1 MQVNVEAPGGL
12 KREMRVT
19 IPADRVTQA
28 VDDKLRKFSQRA
40 KLPGFRP
47 GKAPFKVIQQ
57 QYGMSARM
65 EAVSE
70 LVESSFPD
78 AVKQSGVRPAG
89 RPQFNVTAEKS
100 GEPLEYVAS
109 FEVMPEIVLQ
119 GLEALE
125 IEQPVVD
132 VTDEDVERLVTNLR
146 KGRRTLATVERAAAK
161 GDMVKLNF
169 DGKLDGESFA
179 GGKGE
184 GVEIELGAGQFLPDL
199 ENGIAGHAAGQSFQ
213 VPVNFPEDYRAE
225 NLRGKTAQFDV
236 TVIEVREI
244 TLPPVDD
251 AEFLKAHGVDTV
263 DALRSKAR
271 DALDNERQKAIQRR
285 RKAQVLEQLAKLNP
299 VEVIPAALIDQEIV
313 RARAQA
319 VQRMNMGNMPAD
331 KLEQMLPGQLFEP
344 QARQKV
350 ALGLVLAE
358 VIRQKDVKVDPAR
371 VSAALDQI
379 ARDYEQPDQVK
390 MHYYSNP
397 QLFDGLRSVV
407 LEDQAVEML
416 LEGARNVDA
425 PMSLEQLLNPQAQ
438 A

>member
-313 RARAQA
+313 RTRAQA
-319 VQRMNMGNMPAD
+319 VQRMNMGNMPPE

>member
-19 IPADRVTQA
+19 IPADRVAQA
-28 VDDKLRKFSQRA
+28 LDDKLKKFSQRA

-65 EAVSE
+65 EVVSE

-89 RPQFNVTAEKS
+89 RPQFSVTAEKS

-109 FEVMPEIVLQ
+109 FEVLPEVVLQ
-119 GLEALE
+119 GLDALE
-125 IEQPVVD
+125 IEQPAVD
-132 VTDEDVERLVTNLR
+132 VTAEDVERLVTNLR
-146 KGRRTLATVERAAAK
+146 KGRRSLATVARAAAK
-161 GDMVKLNF
+161 GDMVKLDF

-184 GVEIELGAGQFLPDL
+184 DAEVELGTGQFLPDL
-199 ENGIAGHAAGQSFQ
+199 ENGIVGHRAGESFQ

-236 TVIEVREI
+236 TVREVKEI
-244 TLPPVDD
+244 TLPVVED
-251 AEFLKAHGVDTV
+251 AEFLKAHNVDSV
-263 DALRSKAR
+263 ESLRTKAR
-271 DALDNERQKAIQRR
+271 EALDNERQKAIQRR
-285 RKAQVLEQLAKLNP
+285 RKAQVLEQLARLNP
-299 VEVIPAALIDQEIV
+299 VEVIPASLIEQEIM
-313 RARAQA
+313 RTRAQA
-319 VQRMNMGNMPAD
+319 MQRMNMGNVPPE

-371 VSAALDQI
+371 VAATLDQI
-379 ARDYEQPDQVK
+379 ARDYEQPEQVK

-407 LEDQAVEML
+407 LEDQAVELL
-416 LEGARNVDA
+416 LEGARNIDT
-425 PMSLEQLLNPQAQ
+425 PMTLEQLLNPQAQ